1 MKQPILLLT
10 TTFVL
15 TTTLHIS
22 ISGKVSN
29 MNSDHSDTQA
39 RDKASSAFSKIF
51 IIGTD
56 VATWFIFHPDDLVH
70 RKDDPINWWDHDFAI
85 RKELSTGTLVAVSTG
100 GDGGYKIRVT
110 DGSLTECE
118 RKYARHAKKFR
129 LRVKHG
135 RLYLD
140 GGYALPSEMADD
152 PEDFPNQWLE
162 IPNGDYEVTV
172 HVIDWSK
179 EPGALTANDKVTD
192 QALPSYVAV
201 FKPVDDLQTI
211 SPPAY
216 LPRLEP
222 DYQSEMY
229 QPLLASLSG
238 PLKKEYPVL
247 IRPTVVFP
255 TIELALPITA
265 AEWRQLN
272 WLNRLPDT
280 DFPSVVITH
289 SFDPQ
294 AIGSLFRLSGFGT
307 SLGLKPKSEYEMT
320 GMGQRFVQL
329 VKTSERGGMQWAE
342 VKQYDIPPNSAQQA
356 IIDKLKTHFAEY
368 ASKNTKYRERIPHPS
383 FYAERV
389 AALQEP
395 LEILWAVANALVLS
409 PEQARDLLN
418 LSEQDLAE
426 KLRQMLET
434 KSK

>member
-1 MKQPILLLT
+1 MQPILLLT
-10 TTFVL
+10 ATFVL

-22 ISGKVSN
+22 ISSKVSN

-39 RDKASSAFSKIF
+39 RDKGSSAFSKIF
-51 IIGTD
+51 RIGTD

-70 RKDDPINWWDHDFAI
+70 RKDDPINWWAEDFAI
-85 RKELSTGTLVAVSTG
+85 RKEFSTGTLVTVSTG

-110 DGSLTECE
+110 DGSLTERE

-140 GGYALPSEMADD
+140 GGDALPCKMADK
-152 PEDFPNQWLE
+152 PEDFQNQWLE

-179 EPGALTANDKVTD
+179 EPGALTANDMETD
-192 QALPSYVAV
+192 QALPGYVAV
-201 FKPVDDLQTI
+201 FKSVDDLQTI

-222 DYQSEMY
+222 DYQSEKY

-265 AEWRQLN
+265 AEWIQLN
-272 WLNRLPDT
+272 RLNRLPDA
-280 DFPSVVITH
+280 DFPSVVITD
-289 SFDPQ
+289 SFAQQ
-294 AIGSLFRLSGFGT
+294 AIGSLFHL
-307 SLGLKPKSEYEMT
+307 
-320 GMGQRFVQL
+320 RFES
-329 VKTSERGGMQWAE
+329 KT
-342 VKQYDIPPNSAQQA
+342 
-356 IIDKLKTHFAEY
+356 
-368 ASKNTKYRERIPHPS
+368 
-383 FYAERV
+383 
-389 AALQEP
+389 
-395 LEILWAVANALVLS
+395 
-409 PEQARDLLN
+409 
-418 LSEQDLAE
+418 
-426 KLRQMLET
+426 
-434 KSK
+434 